1 MDKQGID
8 YLKKYS
14 ATVQV
19 LSIHELTDP
28 TVLPAAWLQLLSQ
41 QEEERIAQVLLLWQ
55 PFQSELENTLGY
67 LRENLRS
74 VDLIHQAN
82 SGYSLVY
89 GIQNDNKKM
98 AYYEGR
104 NPLLKNSSEHV
115 RKHWNNVPAKL
126 SAFYE
131 ELHNGWYY
139 FASKSIK
146 TGSGGKL
153 EFSGR

>member
-1 MDKQGID
+1 
-8 YLKKYS
+8 
-14 ATVQV
+14 
-19 LSIHELTDP
+19 
-28 TVLPAAWLQLLSQ
+28 
-41 QEEERIAQVLLLWQ
+41 
-55 PFQSELENTLGY
+55 
-67 LRENLRS
+67 
-74 VDLIHQAN
+74 
-82 SGYSLVY
+82 VY
-89 GIQNDNKKM
+89 GIQNDDKEM

-104 NPLLKNSSEHV
+104 NPLSKNSSEHV